1 MPSCCTPG
9 HGDAGA
15 VVLSPALPGPRTEAA
30 RRAARRLVDLPG
42 GRFLMGT
49 DDPDGFPADGEGPV
63 REVTVS
69 PFRIAATTVT
79 NAQFATFVK
88 ATGHVT
94 EARSSGSPSS
104 SAAPPAA
111 TCATSGR
118 ATSRPSTPRRTVGKA
133 RLR

>member
-1 MPSCCTPG
+1 
-9 HGDAGA
+9 
-15 VVLSPALPGPRTEAA
+15 
-30 RRAARRLVDLPG
+30 
-42 GRFLMGT
+42 MGT

-94 EARSSGSPSS
+94 EAEEFGFSFVFGGSPGRHMCNIWQGDFP
-104 SAAPPAA
+104 ALNTAEDGWEGTAPV
-111 TCATSGR
+111 T
-118 ATSRPSTPRRTVGKA
+118 
-133 RLR
+133 